1 MPMDTRLTERER
13 NILHLFA
20 QGYNVDA
27 IADQLGITTE
37 QVEQASLNVLYK
49 LFASSLNCA
58 LEPENATEERELIGV
73 S

>member
-1 MPMDTRLTERER
+1 MDTRLTERER

-20 QGYNVDA
+20 QGYDIDA

-49 LFASSLNCA
+49 LFASSLNCT
-58 LEPENATEERELIGV
+58 LEPENATEEPELIGV

>member
-1 MPMDTRLTERER
+1 MDYKLTERER

-20 QGYNVDA
+20 QGHEPEA
-27 IADQLGITTE
+27 IAEQLGITTE

-49 LFASSLNCA
+49 LFGSSLNHM
-58 LEPENATEERELIGV
+58 LEATETAEERELATV